1 MFLLSACFL
10 RHCVKTQ
17 LRLCS
22 SLWHRPQDLERL
34 ISGPDE
40 AELADVTEVPCRV
53 MVWETLPPTSH
64 GSVDGMGWSRKEDDI
79 LLLQSGYQQRSKDL
93 VTFDYLRRTGRPQV
107 LPAPMVLV
115 TFHLSWSIGRLRI
128 HFLSEVLQ
136 VDPVEVGL

>member
-1 MFLLSACFL
+1 MA
-10 RHCVKTQ
+10 
-17 LRLCS
+17 
-22 SLWHRPQDLERL
+22 
-34 ISGPDE
+34 
-40 AELADVTEVPCRV
+40 
-53 MVWETLPPTSH
+53 
-64 GSVDGMGWSRKEDDI
+64 WSRKEDDI

-115 TFHLSWSIGRLRI
+115 TFHLSWSIGGLRI